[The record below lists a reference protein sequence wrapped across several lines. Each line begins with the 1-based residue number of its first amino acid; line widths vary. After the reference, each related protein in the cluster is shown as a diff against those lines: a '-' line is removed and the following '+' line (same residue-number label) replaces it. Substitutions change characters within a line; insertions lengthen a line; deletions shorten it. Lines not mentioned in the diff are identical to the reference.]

1 MNLQT
6 VVHTIPPLYDSHSR
20 VLLLG
25 SIPSPKS
32 REAGFYYAHP
42 QNRFWRVLAAVLG
55 EPVPQSI
62 EEKRAMCLKHHVALW
77 DTIARCDI
85 AGASDLSIRNAE
97 PNDIGKL
104 VRESEI
110 TRIFATGGKS
120 AELYRKLI
128 EPQLHIPITQLPSTS
143 PANAAWSLDRLIEAS
158 QAGVQVDMIVR
169 GICCLRPGVP
179 GATENLRVI
188 SIVGRFLEHSRIYI
202 FGTEERRQVYI
213 SSADLMTRN
222 TLRRVE
228 VAVPI
233 RDPDLRQRLV
243 ESFRVMLRDNQQA
256 RQLDAGGVYTR
267 VRNGEAPLNSQAY
280 FCRQALEAA
289 AAARQESAEGESSN

>member
-32 REAGFYYAHP
+32 RAVGFFYGHP

-55 EPVPQSI
+55 ESVPQTI

-85 AGASDLSIRNAE
+85 AGASDTSIRNAV

-128 EPQLHIPITQLPSTS
+128 EPALHIPITQLPSTS
-143 PANAAWSLDRLIEAS
+143 PANAAWSLERLIEAY
-158 QAGVQVDMIVR
+158 
-169 GICCLRPGVP
+169 
-179 GATENLRVI
+179 RVI
-188 SIVGRFLEHSRIYI
+188 L
-202 FGTEERRQVYI
+202 
-213 SSADLMTRN
+213 
-222 TLRRVE
+222 
-228 VAVPI
+228 
-233 RDPDLRQRLV
+233 
-243 ESFRVMLRDNQQA
+243 
-256 RQLDAGGVYTR
+256 
-267 VRNGEAPLNSQAY
+267 
-280 FCRQALEAA
+280 
-289 AAARQESAEGESSN
+289 

>member
-6 VVHTIPPLYDSHSR
+6 VFHTIPPLYDSHSR

-32 REAGFYYAHP
+32 REIGFFYGHP

-77 DTIARCDI
+77 DTIARCNI

-143 PANAAWSLDRLIEAS
+143 PANAAWSLDRLIEAY
-158 QAGVQVDMIVR
+158 
-169 GICCLRPGVP
+169 
-179 GATENLRVI
+179 RVI
-188 SIVGRFLEHSRIYI
+188 L
-202 FGTEERRQVYI
+202 
-213 SSADLMTRN
+213 
-222 TLRRVE
+222 
-228 VAVPI
+228 
-233 RDPDLRQRLV
+233 
-243 ESFRVMLRDNQQA
+243 
-256 RQLDAGGVYTR
+256 
-267 VRNGEAPLNSQAY
+267 
-280 FCRQALEAA
+280 
-289 AAARQESAEGESSN
+289 

>member
-6 VVHTIPPLYDSHSR
+6 VVHTIPPLYDRRSR

-32 REAGFYYAHP
+32 REIGFFYGHP

-55 EPVPQSI
+55 EEVPQTI
-62 EEKRAMCLKHHVALW
+62 EDKCAMCLKHHVALW

-85 AGASDLSIRNAE
+85 AGASDTSIRNAE

-128 EPQLHIPITQLPSTS
+128 EPTLHIPITQLPSTS
-143 PANAAWSLDRLIEAS
+143 PANAAWSLERLIEAY
-158 QAGVQVDMIVR
+158 
-169 GICCLRPGVP
+169 
-179 GATENLRVI
+179 RVI
-188 SIVGRFLEHSRIYI
+188 L
-202 FGTEERRQVYI
+202 
-213 SSADLMTRN
+213 
-222 TLRRVE
+222 
-228 VAVPI
+228 
-233 RDPDLRQRLV
+233 
-243 ESFRVMLRDNQQA
+243 
-256 RQLDAGGVYTR
+256 
-267 VRNGEAPLNSQAY
+267 
-280 FCRQALEAA
+280 
-289 AAARQESAEGESSN
+289 

>member
-6 VVHTIPPLYDSHSR
+6 VVHTIPSLYDSHSR

-32 REAGFYYAHP
+32 REIGFFYGHP

-55 EPVPQSI
+55 EEVPQTI
-62 EEKRAMCLKHHVALW
+62 EEKRTMCLKHHVALW

-85 AGASDLSIRNAE
+85 AGASDTSIRNAE

-128 EPQLHIPITQLPSTS
+128 EPTLHIPITQLPSTS
-143 PANAAWSLDRLIEAS
+143 PANAAWSLERLIEAY
-158 QAGVQVDMIVR
+158 
-169 GICCLRPGVP
+169 
-179 GATENLRVI
+179 RVI
-188 SIVGRFLEHSRIYI
+188 L
-202 FGTEERRQVYI
+202 
-213 SSADLMTRN
+213 
-222 TLRRVE
+222 
-228 VAVPI
+228 
-233 RDPDLRQRLV
+233 
-243 ESFRVMLRDNQQA
+243 
-256 RQLDAGGVYTR
+256 
-267 VRNGEAPLNSQAY
+267 
-280 FCRQALEAA
+280 
-289 AAARQESAEGESSN
+289 

>member
-6 VVHTIPPLYDSHSR
+6 VVHTIPPLYDNHSR

-32 REAGFYYAHP
+32 REIGFFYGHP

-55 EPVPQSI
+55 EEVPQTI
-62 EEKRAMCLKHHVALW
+62 EEKRTMCLKHHVALW

-85 AGASDLSIRNAE
+85 VGASDTSIRNAE

-143 PANAAWSLDRLIEAS
+143 PANAAWSLERLIEAY
-158 QAGVQVDMIVR
+158 
-169 GICCLRPGVP
+169 
-179 GATENLRVI
+179 RVI
-188 SIVGRFLEHSRIYI
+188 L
-202 FGTEERRQVYI
+202 
-213 SSADLMTRN
+213 
-222 TLRRVE
+222 
-228 VAVPI
+228 
-233 RDPDLRQRLV
+233 
-243 ESFRVMLRDNQQA
+243 
-256 RQLDAGGVYTR
+256 
-267 VRNGEAPLNSQAY
+267 
-280 FCRQALEAA
+280 
-289 AAARQESAEGESSN
+289 

>member
-32 REAGFYYAHP
+32 REIGFFYGHP

-55 EPVPQSI
+55 EEVPQTI
-62 EEKRAMCLKHHVALW
+62 EDKRTMCLKRHVALW

-85 AGASDLSIRNAE
+85 AGASDTSIRNAM

-128 EPQLHIPITQLPSTS
+128 EPTLHIPITQLPSTS
-143 PANAAWSLDRLIEAS
+143 PANAAWSLERLIEAY
-158 QAGVQVDMIVR
+158 
-169 GICCLRPGVP
+169 
-179 GATENLRVI
+179 RVI
-188 SIVGRFLEHSRIYI
+188 L
-202 FGTEERRQVYI
+202 
-213 SSADLMTRN
+213 
-222 TLRRVE
+222 
-228 VAVPI
+228 
-233 RDPDLRQRLV
+233 
-243 ESFRVMLRDNQQA
+243 
-256 RQLDAGGVYTR
+256 
-267 VRNGEAPLNSQAY
+267 
-280 FCRQALEAA
+280 
-289 AAARQESAEGESSN
+289 

>member
-6 VVHTIPPLYDSHSR
+6 VVHTIPPLYDRYSR

-32 REAGFYYAHP
+32 REIGFFYGHP

-55 EPVPQSI
+55 EEVPQTI
-62 EEKRAMCLKHHVALW
+62 EDKRAMCLKHHVALW

-85 AGASDLSIRNAE
+85 VGASDTSIRNAE

-128 EPQLHIPITQLPSTS
+128 EPTLHIPITQLPSTS
-143 PANAAWSLDRLIEAS
+143 PANAAWPLERLIEAY
-158 QAGVQVDMIVR
+158 
-169 GICCLRPGVP
+169 
-179 GATENLRVI
+179 RVI
-188 SIVGRFLEHSRIYI
+188 L
-202 FGTEERRQVYI
+202 
-213 SSADLMTRN
+213 
-222 TLRRVE
+222 
-228 VAVPI
+228 
-233 RDPDLRQRLV
+233 
-243 ESFRVMLRDNQQA
+243 
-256 RQLDAGGVYTR
+256 
-267 VRNGEAPLNSQAY
+267 
-280 FCRQALEAA
+280 
-289 AAARQESAEGESSN
+289 